1 MTDKQLKDWMERFFD
16 AELTVDEERELYRY
30 LCANEVS
37 AELRKDREVI
47 LALYSIAEEDIE
59 LPEGAVERLEAMLDG
74 LEAMKNEVQI
84 LPNSPSVHSERSLQR
99 IASMASRAER
109 GECSALHDGVV
120 GARRAGALQAKRV
133 ETPHQ
138 FLYAR
143 SFTTFRMTKVLLRA
157 ACAAAVVAAVFMVIP
172 YGKNKHTEEATVLAM
187 VDDVDKDT
195 FDNPEEAM
203 QCLMAAYEDI
213 MFAMNTARDNTR
225 EVHQALTQSVM
236 TNLNLLKLEPTKNRE
251 L

>member
-47 LALYSIAEEDIE
+47 LALYSTAEEDIE

-74 LEAMKNEVQI
+74 LEKMRTHLNPPCEGGLKKVRPRYT
-84 LPNSPSVHSERSLQR
+84 LPHRE
-99 IASMASRAER
+99 
-109 GECSALHDGVV
+109 GWG
-120 GARRAGALQAKRV
+120 G
-133 ETPHQ
+133 
-138 FLYAR
+138 
-143 SFTTFRMTKVLLRA
+143 SFLLRA
-157 ACAAAVVAAVFMVIP
+157 ACAAAVVAALFLVIP
-172 YGKNKHTEEATVLAM
+172 YGSNKYADEKAMLAM

-195 FDNPEEAM
+195 FDTPEEAM
-203 QCLMAAYEDI
+203 ECLMAAYEDI
-213 MFAMNTARDNTR
+213 MFAMNTARDNTH
-225 EVHQALTQSVM
+225 EAHQALTQSVM

>member
-47 LALYSIAEEDIE
+47 LALYSTAEEDIE

-74 LEAMKNEVQI
+74 LEKMRTHLNPPCEGGLRKVRPRYT
-84 LPNSPSVHSERSLQR
+84 LPHRERW
-99 IASMASRAER
+99 
-109 GECSALHDGVV
+109 GG
-120 GARRAGALQAKRV
+120 
-133 ETPHQ
+133 
-138 FLYAR
+138 F
-143 SFTTFRMTKVLLRA
+143 FLLRA
-157 ACAAAVVAAVFMVIP
+157 ACAAAVVAVLFLVIP
-172 YGKNKHTEEATVLAM
+172 YGSNKYADEKAMLAM

-203 QCLMAAYEDI
+203 QCLMAAYDD
-213 MFAMNTARDNTR
+213 MMLAVNTARDNTR
-225 EVHQALTQSVM
+225 EACLSLEQSQAVL
-236 TNLNLLKLEPTKNRE
+236 RE
-251 L
+251 MFNVKIN

>member
-47 LALYSIAEEDIE
+47 LALCSTAEEDIE

-84 LPNSPSVHSERSLQR
+84 LPNSPSVH
-99 IASMASRAER
+99 R
-109 GECSALHDGVV
+109 G
-120 GARRAGALQAKRV
+120 GARRAGALQAKHV

-138 FLYAR
+138 FLYER

-157 ACAAAVVAAVFMVIP
+157 ACAAAVVAVLFLVIP
-172 YGKNKHTEEATVLAM
+172 YGNNKYADEATVLAM

-225 EVHQALTQSVM
+225 EAHQVLSQSVR

>member
-47 LALYSIAEEDIE
+47 LALCSTMEEDIE
-59 LPEGAVERLEAMLDG
+59 LPEGAAERLEAMLDG
-74 LEAMKNEVQI
+74 LEAMKTHLNPPCEGGLKKVHPRYT
-84 LPNSPSVHSERSLQR
+84 LPHRE
-99 IASMASRAER
+99 
-109 GECSALHDGVV
+109 GWG
-120 GARRAGALQAKRV
+120 G
-133 ETPHQ
+133 
-138 FLYAR
+138 
-143 SFTTFRMTKVLLRA
+143 SFLLRA
-157 ACAAAVVAAVFMVIP
+157 ACAAAVVAIVFLAIP

-203 QCLMAAYEDI
+203 QCLMAAYGD
-213 MFAMNTARDNTR
+213 MMLAVNTARDNTR
-225 EVHQALTQSVM
+225 EACLSLEQSQAVL
-236 TNLNLLKLEPTKNRE
+236 RE
-251 L
+251 MFNVKIN

>member
-47 LALYSIAEEDIE
+47 LALYSTAEEDIE

-74 LEAMKNEVQI
+74 LEEMKTHLNPPCEGGLKKVRPRYT
-84 LPNSPSVHSERSLQR
+84 LPHRE
-99 IASMASRAER
+99 
-109 GECSALHDGVV
+109 GWG
-120 GARRAGALQAKRV
+120 G
-133 ETPHQ
+133 
-138 FLYAR
+138 
-143 SFTTFRMTKVLLRA
+143 SFLLRA
-157 ACAAAVVAAVFMVIP
+157 ACAAAVVAIVFLAIP
-172 YGKNKHTEEATVLAM
+172 YGDNNHTDEATVLAM

-203 QCLMAAYEDI
+203 QCLMAAYGD
-213 MFAMNTARDNTR
+213 MMLAVNTARDNTR
-225 EVHQALTQSVM
+225 EACLSLEQSQAVL
-236 TNLNLLKLEPTKNRE
+236 RE
-251 L
+251 MFNVNIN

>member
-47 LALYSIAEEDIE
+47 LALCSTAEENIE
-59 LPEGAVERLEAMLDG
+59 FPEGAVERLEAMLDG
-74 LEAMKNEVQI
+74 LEKMKAHLNPPCEGGLKKVRPRYT
-84 LPNSPSVHSERSLQR
+84 LPHRE
-99 IASMASRAER
+99 
-109 GECSALHDGVV
+109 GWG
-120 GARRAGALQAKRV
+120 G
-133 ETPHQ
+133 
-138 FLYAR
+138 
-143 SFTTFRMTKVLLRA
+143 SFLLRA
-157 ACAAAVVAAVFMVIP
+157 ACAAAVVAALFLVIP
-172 YGKNKHTEEATVLAM
+172 YGSNKYADEKAMLAM

-203 QCLMAAYEDI
+203 ECLMAAYEDI

>member
-47 LALYSIAEEDIE
+47 LALCSTAEEDIE
-59 LPEGAVERLEAMLDG
+59 LPEGAAERLEAMLDG
-74 LEAMKNEVQI
+74 LEADAKGVPVTTAAGLSVQ
-84 LPNSPSVHSERSLQR
+84 RS
-99 IASMASRAER
+99 IFH
-109 GECSALHDGVV
+109 ALWS
-120 GARRAGALQAKRV
+120 K
-133 ETPHQ
+133 
-138 FLYAR
+138 Y
-143 SFTTFRMTKVLLRA
+143 LLRA
-157 ACAAAVVAAVFMVIP
+157 ACAAAVVVAVFLAIP
-172 YGKNKHTEEATVLAM
+172 YGDDKHTDEGTTLAM

-203 QCLMAAYEDI
+203 QCFMEVYNDI
-213 MFAMNTARDNTR
+213 MLAMNTARDNTH

-236 TNLNLLKLEPTKNRE
+236 INLNLFKLEPTKNRE

>member
-1 MTDKQLKDWMERFFD
+1 
-16 AELTVDEERELYRY
+16 
-30 LCANEVS
+30 
-37 AELRKDREVI
+37 
-47 LALYSIAEEDIE
+47 
-59 LPEGAVERLEAMLDG
+59 
-74 LEAMKNEVQI
+74 
-84 LPNSPSVHSERSLQR
+84 
-99 IASMASRAER
+99 
-109 GECSALHDGVV
+109 
-120 GARRAGALQAKRV
+120 
-133 ETPHQ
+133 
-138 FLYAR
+138 
-143 SFTTFRMTKVLLRA
+143 
-157 ACAAAVVAAVFMVIP
+157 VVAIVFLAIP
-172 YGKNKHTEEATVLAM
+172 YGDNKHTDEATMLAM